1 MPSTPAPPRKRKRP
15 SRDLLARL
23 EWCETQLRRYKWL
36 HDRIAFAES
45 RPEGLGERGEMGR
58 VLSWIEGP
66 AAATLEQPLDKGRSC
81 RAQVGSA
88 ERYGGPGSSGGVAAE
103 ARYNCSAGQ
112 NMKSGS

>member
-36 HDRIAFAES
+36 HDRIACAES

-58 VLSWIEGP
+58 VLSWIADP
-66 AAATLEQPLDKGRSC
+66 AAATLEQQPLDDGRSC
-81 RAQVGSA
+81 RAQAGSA
-88 ERYGGPGSSGGVAAE
+88 DRYNGPGFSAGAAAE

-112 NMKSGS
+112 KSGS